1 MSKIAEWLI
10 AILASILLGYLLVDR
25 AGLPVYSAVMIG
37 MGLIVLGMVVGKGRD
52 KK

>member
-25 AGLPVYSAVMIG
+25 VGLPMWLAIAIG
-37 MGLIVLGMVVGKGRD
+37 LGLMGLGLIVGR
-52 KK
+52 KNKS